1 MLSSVQILER
11 KGVSYR
17 LIALSD
23 RALSV
28 QDVIRFSKGDVNI
41 WEICKTIILRD
52 EDEGKYAFFLAGSDK
67 IDFSKAERGIGKR
80 LKMVNADE
88 VRIFAGLD
96 PGAVCPLLLTAPI
109 FIDKRVLKL
118 DKVNFGSG
126 DHRYGLEIATNDFLK
141 IIPHTVM
148 DITKNLR

>member
-17 LIALSD
+17 LIELSD

-41 WEICKTIILRD
+41 GEICKTIILRD

-67 IDFSKAERGIGKR
+67 IDFSKAERSIGKR

-88 VRIFAGLD
+88 VRIFAGVN

-109 FIDKRVLKL
+109 LIDKRVLKL

-126 DHRYGLEIATNDFLK
+126 DHRYGLEIATTDFLK
-141 IIPHTVM
+141 IVPHTVI

>member
-17 LIALSD
+17 LIELSD

-28 QDVIRFSKGDVNI
+28 QDVIRFSKGDFNI
-41 WEICKTIILRD
+41 GEICKTIILRD
-52 EDEGKYAFFLAGSDK
+52 EGEGKYAFFLAGSDK
-67 IDFSKAERGIGKR
+67 IAFSKAERSIGKR

-88 VRIFAGLD
+88 VRILAGVD
-96 PGAVCPLLLTAPI
+96 PGAVCPLLLTVPI
-109 FIDKRVLKL
+109 LIDKRVLKL

-126 DHRYGLEIATNDFLK
+126 DHRYGLEIATTDFLK
-141 IIPHTVM
+141 IVSHTVI